1 MSIEQSKEALLEQ
14 LEALKKENEQLR
26 KELSTLRD
34 EKYNDCPVSFKEKY
48 AVRILDSLPDMLTV
62 FNQSEVGIEVVS
74 NEETNH
80 VGISNKDFRGMRMQD
95 MVPPEAY
102 QNIHSN
108 MRHAITTGTVS
119 TAHHELDFNGERHYY
134 ENRIFPLDEEY
145 VLIMC
150 RDITERV
157 ATQRQ
162 LEVFKSV
169 LDKVSDSILAVAEDG
184 TLVYANKQF
193 IEEYGVMQELGTQK
207 IYDLRVSMADKEAW
221 EQKLQMIRDHEG
233 SLAYRAAYI
242 PYGHTKERVHQV
254 SAFLIRENNQELIWF
269 FTQDITDV
277 IKKRDELRELN
288 LLLDGILN
296 NIPVYLC
303 VKDPED
309 DFRYLY
315 WNKAFADHSG
325 IPASKAIGHTDY
337 EIFPVHGDAEKF
349 RQDDLELLQTHKRI
363 DMQETYLSA
372 NGEARIVQT
381 LKALVPMEGRKPLLI
396 GISWDITNLQNI
408 EQELIKARIKAEQ
421 SDRLKSAFLANMS
434 HEIRTPLNAIVGFSQ
449 LLPSAETTEEKKLY
463 SGIINQN
470 SDILLQ
476 LINDI
481 LDLSKIEAGT
491 LEYIKRPMNLGEVCR
506 TIYTVHKERVKE
518 GVTLVFDNEEED
530 LLMEGDQNR
539 IMQVITNFLTNASKF
554 TYEGEIRFGFGR
566 MDKDIRVYVKDT
578 GIGIEPEKVDHIFER
593 FVKLN
598 SFAQGTGLGL
608 SICRMI
614 IEKIGGEIGVTSELG
629 KGSTFY
635 FTIPYEETG
644 EHGKF
649 FKESKVVSKGNTVNR
664 VQQIKKIL
672 VAEDVESNFILLKN
686 LIGREYT
693 LLWAKDGVE
702 AIEMYK
708 QYQPDLILMDVKM
721 PRMDGLEA
729 THIIRSYSKEI
740 PIIALTAYAFE
751 ADKEL
756 ALEMGCN
763 DFVTKPISERTLRK
777 ALDKYSTTV

>member
-1 MSIEQSKEALLEQ
+1 MNTEQNPKALLEQ
-14 LEALKKENEQLR
+14 LEALKKENEQLK
-26 KELSTLRD
+26 KEFSILRN
-34 EKYNDCPVSFKEKY
+34 ENISNRPVSFKEKY

-62 FNQSEVGIEVVS
+62 FNQNEVGIEVVS

-80 VGISNKDFRGMRMQD
+80 VGISNKDFKGMYMRE

-102 QNIHSN
+102 HNIHSN
-108 MRHAITTGTVS
+108 MRQAVSTGAVS
-119 TAHHELDFNGERHYY
+119 TAHHELDFNGEHHHY

-157 ATQRQ
+157 TTQRQ

-169 LDKVSDSILAVAEDG
+169 LDKVSDSILAVSEDG

-193 IEEYGVMQELGTQK
+193 IEEYGVTQQMGTQK
-207 IYDLRVSMADKEAW
+207 IYDLPVSMTTKEAW
-221 EQKLQMIRDHEG
+221 ERRLQEIRDNDG
-233 SLAYRAAYI
+233 TFAYRAAYMRK
-242 PYGHTKERVHQV
+242 GEDKERMHQV
-254 SAFLIRENNQELIWF
+254 STFLIRENNEELTWF

-277 IKKRDELRELN
+277 IKKQDELRELN

-296 NIPVYLC
+296 NIPVYLF
-303 VKDPED
+303 VKDPEN

-337 EIFPVHGDAEKF
+337 EVFPSHGDAEKF
-349 RQDDLELLQTHKRI
+349 RKDDLELLQTHKRI

-372 NGEARIVQT
+372 TGEARIVQT

-449 LLPSAETTEEKKLY
+449 LLPAAETAEEKKLY

-506 TIYTVHKERVKE
+506 TIYAVHKERVKE
-518 GVTLVFDNEEED
+518 GVTLVFDNEDEN
-530 LLMEGDQNR
+530 LFIEGDQNR

-554 TYEGEIRFGFGR
+554 TYAGEIRLGFER
-566 MDKDIRVYVKDT
+566 TDKNIRVYVKDT
-578 GIGIEPEKVDHIFER
+578 GIGIEPEKVDHVFER

-608 SICRMI
+608 SICQMI

-635 FTIPYEETG
+635 FTIPYEEAG
-644 EHGKF
+644 ELGEI
-649 FKESKVVSKGNTVNR
+649 FKMSKTESKGNTVNR

-708 QYQPDLILMDVKM
+708 QYQPDLILMDIKM

-729 THIIRSYSKEI
+729 THIIRSYSKEV

-751 ADKEL
+751 TDKEL

-763 DFVTKPISERTLRK
+763 DFVTKPVSKEALEK
-777 ALDKYSTTV
+777 ALEKFSV

>member
-169 LDKVSDSILAVAEDG
+169 LDKVSDSIFAVAEDG

-254 SAFLIRENNQELIWF
+254 STFLIRENNQELTWF

-296 NIPVYLC
+296 NIPVYLF

>member
-1 MSIEQSKEALLEQ
+1 MRNYENKTKEDLLEIIEQ
-14 LEALKKENEQLR
+14 LEKKIDF
-26 KELSTLRD
+26 LSSHSSDSSSPSKGRFRD
-34 EKYNDCPVSFKEKY
+34 KYST
-48 AVRILDSLPDMLTV
+48 RILDALPDMLTV
-62 FNQSEVGIEVVS
+62 FDHDANIIELAS
-74 NEETNH
+74 SPATNH
-80 VGISNKDFRGMRMQD
+80 VEGISPNNITTTNVKDIL
-95 MVPPEAY
+95 PKEAY
-102 QNIHSN
+102 ESVRKN
-108 MRHAITTGTVS
+108 MDKVILTGESS
-119 TAHHELDFNGERHYY
+119 TARHDLMLNGVLHHY
-134 ENRIFPLDEEY
+134 ENRIFPLDKEY
-145 VLIMC
+145 LLCMC
-150 RDITERV
+150 RDISQQWE
-157 ATQRQ
+157 
-162 LEVFKSV
+162 
-169 LDKVSDSILAVAEDG
+169 AEQ
-184 TLVYANKQF
+184 TNAQ
-193 IEEYGVMQELGTQK
+193 QQK
-207 IYDLRVSMADKEAW
+207 E
-221 EQKLQMIRDHEG
+221 
-233 SLAYRAAYI
+233 
-242 PYGHTKERVHQV
+242 
-254 SAFLIRENNQELIWF
+254 
-269 FTQDITDV
+269 
-277 IKKRDELRELN
+277 
-288 LLLDGILN
+288 
-296 NIPVYLC
+296 
-303 VKDPED
+303 
-309 DFRYLY
+309 
-315 WNKAFADHSG
+315 
-325 IPASKAIGHTDY
+325 
-337 EIFPVHGDAEKF
+337 
-349 RQDDLELLQTHKRI
+349 
-363 DMQETYLSA
+363 
-372 NGEARIVQT
+372 
-381 LKALVPMEGRKPLLI
+381 LKA
-396 GISWDITNLQNI
+396 
-408 EQELIKARIKAEQ
+408 ARIKAEE

-449 LLPSAETTEEKKLY
+449 LLPSAETAEEKKLY

-554 TYEGEIRFGFGR
+554 TYEGEIRLGFGR